1 MGDDQLSQLP
11 ASAPASIGAAFAHIN
26 AVTHPT
32 LDDMKLM
39 VFLEASG
46 QSGYYALAEGAP
58 NAEVA
63 DLLKAN
69 GREEMAHAMR
79 VSKAIKLIHGEDF
92 PPPTVEQNPYAGGPA
107 RPVTAELLQ
116 GLVNAED
123 HGCELYLAW
132 ADNTAI
138 PEAADLFRQNA
149 REETRHGER
158 AAKAITLL

>member
-1 MGDDQLSQLP
+1 MSKLP
-11 ASAPASIGAAFAHIN
+11 DSAPASIGEAFKHIN

-63 DLLKAN
+63 ELLRAN
-69 GREEMAHAMR
+69 GREELDHAER
-79 VSKAIKLIHGEDF
+79 VAQAIKLLHGLDY
-92 PPPTVEQNPYAGGPA
+92 PPPTVAENPYAGGPGA
-107 RPVTAELLQ
+107 PVTRELLE
-116 GLVNAED
+116 GVVRGED
-123 HGCELYLAW
+123 NGCALYLAW
-132 ADNTAI
+132 ADNT
-138 PEAADLFRQNA
+138 PNPDAAQLFRLNA
-149 REETRHGER
+149 AEETLHSQR